1 MIGGG
6 PFGRAAFCFLCR
18 FGREMIRFETIV
30 EKVRRNHPGAD
41 EDLLRRAYLFSA
53 REHRGQVRKSGE
65 PYLIHPLEV
74 ANILAD
80 LKLDP
85 ICVATG
91 LLHDIVEDTDT
102 STEMIDEYFGS
113 EIAHLVEGVTKISKL
128 DNSSYEERQA
138 LNMRKM
144 LLAMVDDVRVVLV
157 KLADRLHN
165 MRTLE
170 FLPLEK
176 RRRIAQETL
185 DVYAP
190 IAHRLGMSRVRGEL
204 EDLAF
209 KYLEPEEYIKL
220 KELVESRRQRLD
232 SVLEDISQR
241 INDLMKASAIPLLHI
256 EGRIKRLYSIYQ
268 KLKRQHIT
276 IDQVYDLVAVR
287 MITESVKDCY
297 AALGVIHTAWKQ
309 IPGRFKDMI
318 AIPRENFYQSLHTSV
333 VGETG
338 QPFEVQI
345 RTDGMHRIAEE
356 GIAAHWKYKE
366 GRRGTHTDED
376 EAFVWLKRLVEWQQ
390 EVKDSRE
397 FLDALKLDLYPNE
410 VYCFTPKGKVIDLP
424 RGATPVDFAFA
435 IHTQVGLSCNGAKI
449 NGRIVPLKY
458 QLRNGDMVE
467 VLTSPSARPSRDW
480 MNFVKTSRARSKI
493 RHFLAE
499 SERAMAIELGE
510 KLFEKEADKFRLN
523 AKKIITT
530 GELDRV
536 AADYGFARADDVLA
550 GIGYGKL
557 LPRNIIAKL
566 LPPDRAGEIAESQKP
581 TLKQVVKRALGLQ
594 DRIKVKDVDDIMVY
608 RAGCCN
614 PIRGEEI
621 MGYITR
627 GKGVAVHSKRCPNA
641 PSLMVNPERL
651 IEVEWMKSDGQHPS
665 AYPITMRLV
674 TEDRPG
680 MVADVT
686 QSIANVGTN
695 IRGINAS
702 LDDEGRGRLILTA
715 EIFDL
720 KHLEKITSALKS
732 VKGVIDVERISGEP
746 VEV

>member
-1 MIGGG
+1 
-6 PFGRAAFCFLCR
+6 
-18 FGREMIRFETIV
+18 MIRFETII
-30 EKVRRNHPGAD
+30 EKLRKNHPSVD
-41 EDLLRRAYLFSA
+41 EELLRRAYLFSA
-53 REHRGQVRKSGE
+53 RQHRGQTRQSGE
-65 PYLIHPLEV
+65 PYLVHPLEV

-80 LKLDP
+80 LNLDP

-91 LLHDIVEDTDT
+91 LLHDIVEDTET
-102 STEMIDEYFGS
+102 SAEEIEEYFGP
-113 EIAHLVEGVTKISKL
+113 EIAHLVDGLTKISKL
-128 DNSSYEERQA
+128 DHASTEERQA

-170 FLPLEK
+170 YLPGEK

-185 DVYAP
+185 DVYGP
-190 IAHRLGMSRVRGEL
+190 IAHRLGMARVRGEL

-209 KYLEPEEYIKL
+209 KHLEPEEYQKL
-220 KELVESRRQRLD
+220 KELVESRRSRLEAF
-232 SVLEDISQR
+232 LEEVKQR
-241 INDLMKASAIPLLHI
+241 ILDMMGTSNIEVVFI
-256 EGRIKRLYSIYQ
+256 EGRIKRLFSIYQ
-268 KLKRQHIT
+268 KLRRQRIN
-276 IDQVYDLVAVR
+276 IDQVYDLVAIR
-287 MITESVKDCY
+287 IITESVKDCY
-297 AALGVIHTAWKQ
+297 AALGVIHTAWKP
-309 IPGRFKDMI
+309 IPGRFKDWI

-333 VGETG
+333 VGDGG

-345 RTDGMHRIAEE
+345 RTREMQSIAEE

-397 FLDALKLDLYPNE
+397 FLDSLKLDLYPKE
-410 VYCFTPKGKVIDLP
+410 VYCFTPKGKVIELP
-424 RGATPVDFAFA
+424 RGATPVDFAFL
-435 IHTQVGLSCNGAKI
+435 IHTQVGLACVGAKV

-458 QLRNGDMVE
+458 QLRNGDVVE
-467 VLTSPSARPSRDW
+467 IMTSPSAHPSRDW

-499 SERAMAIELGE
+499 SERANAIELGK
-510 KLFEKEADKFRLN
+510 KLFEKEADRFRLN
-523 AKKIITT
+523 TKKLLSN
-530 GELDRV
+530 GDLDRA
-536 AADYGFARADDVLA
+536 AADYGVSRADDLLA
-550 GIGYGKL
+550 AIGYGKV
-557 LPRNIIAKL
+557 LPRNVIAKL
-566 LPPDRAGEIAESQKP
+566 LPPDRAAEIEQEKRP

-594 DRIKVKDVDDIMVY
+594 DRIVVKGIDDVMVY
-608 RAGCCN
+608 RARCCN

-627 GKGVAVHSKRCPNA
+627 GKGVAVHSNRCPNL
-641 PSLMVNPERL
+641 PGLLVNPERL
-651 IEVEWMKSDGQHPS
+651 IEVEWMKSDAKHES
-665 AYPITMRLV
+665 AYPVTLKLV

-686 QSIANVGTN
+686 QAIAGVGTN
-695 IRGINAS
+695 IRDIRAS
-702 LDDEGRGRLILTA
+702 LDDEGRGQLVLTA

-720 KHLEKITSALKS
+720 KHLEKITAALKS
-732 VKGVIDVERISGEP
+732 VRGVMDVERISGAP
-746 VEV
+746 VQV

>member
-1 MIGGG
+1 
-6 PFGRAAFCFLCR
+6 
-18 FGREMIRFETIV
+18 MIRFETIV

-209 KYLEPEEYIKL
+209 KYLEPEEYTKL
-220 KELVESRRQRLD
+220 KELVESRRQRLEN
-232 SVLEDISQR
+232 VLEDISQR
-241 INDLMKASAIPLLHI
+241 ISDLMQASAIPLLHI

-297 AALGVIHTAWKQ
+297 AALGVIHAAWKP

-333 VGETG
+333 VGDGG

-345 RTDGMHRIAEE
+345 RTDEMHRIAEE

-467 VLTSPSARPSRDW
+467 ILTSPSARPSRDW

-499 SERAMAIELGE
+499 SERAMAVELGE

-523 AKKIITT
+523 AKKIITS

-566 LPPDRAGEIAESQKP
+566 LPPDRAGEIQETQKP

-651 IEVEWMKSDGQHPS
+651 IEVEWTKSDGQHPA